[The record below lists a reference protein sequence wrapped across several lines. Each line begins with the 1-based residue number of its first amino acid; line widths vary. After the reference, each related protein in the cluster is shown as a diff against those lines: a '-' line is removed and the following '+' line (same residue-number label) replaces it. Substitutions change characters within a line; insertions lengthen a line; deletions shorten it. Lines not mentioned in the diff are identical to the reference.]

1 MQLSQGKDP
10 QCIAPGLRKK
20 VWRHGFFK
28 IFQLYCA
35 TYLDLS
41 KLSTLQQCNVFGE
54 KNCPVSRRQHRA
66 VYRLLN
72 SPNSFLLRGLGC
84 RVEAGERLDRLQRT
98 QVESTSNFLS
108 NSPLLPLPVKKIQST
123 FFPFSSLFS
132 GQYNNIIWLFINLCN
147 NIVLCDKI
155 AQQKFYMYFRDQK
168 SLNMN
173 VDQKRNWLID
183 ITSKLLLSSADL
195 CPYDPT

>member
-1 MQLSQGKDP
+1 MQLSNGDNP

-20 VWRHGFFK
+20 VWLHGLSK
-28 IFQLYCA
+28 STNYIVLHIQIFQNY
-35 TYLDLS
+35 
-41 KLSTLQQCNVFGE
+41 QHCNNARFSEE

-147 NIVLCDKI
+147 NIVL
-155 AQQKFYMYFRDQK
+155 
-168 SLNMN
+168 
-173 VDQKRNWLID
+173 
-183 ITSKLLLSSADL
+183 
-195 CPYDPT
+195 